1 MVKNYNAIAVA
12 IDFSEQSF
20 KALERAKNI
29 AINNNATLK
38 LVNVVDTK
46 TFGSVAAYDL
56 NYAGKLKE
64 ESQGKMNELKSKLQA
79 EGIPAIEIIVE
90 EGSPKSVLTELKNV
104 DLIVCGAT
112 GVSGLEKMLIGS
124 VAERIVRF
132 APYEVLIV
140 K

>member
-64 ESQGKMNELKSKLQA
+64 ESQGKMNELKTKLQA
-79 EGIPAIEIIVE
+79 EGVPTIEAIVE